1 MYIDDPVTVLDYN
14 SLYPSSMISHNLSH
28 DSLVMDIARYG
39 NVAGVDY
46 VEVAYDRYEGKGD
59 DKKKVGECVCRY
71 ARRGNAGAEHEVGNG
86 AVLPR
91 ILRDLL
97 GQRKATRKRLAALG
111 EDPAHDFQRAVLDGL
126 QLAYKV
132 GG

>member
-59 DKKKVGECVCRY
+59 EKRRVGECVCRY
-71 ARRGNAGAEHEVGNG
+71 ARRGNGTGEPD